1 MEILQALYQK
11 PEYYDDYDEV
21 SLFECTSIDSPSLAA
36 SIFDELVFT
45 DKLNLHKFL
54 DDMAAFH
61 DFINDTFHG
70 MTKRTDS
77 LRCQGLRHSHM
88 LDTTMNSSD
97 KMLALLAAIRIE
109 VDQYL
114 EYFRPEKEAEIKE
127 VKAIPKSPPIYSSE
141 YVDNYI
147 KHNQNQASYK
157 AIVAIIAM
165 LLYVVCI
172 RDQEG

>member
-1 MEILQALYQK
+1 MEILQPLFQK
-11 PEYYDDYDEV
+11 SQLYDDYDEV

-45 DKLNLHKFL
+45 DKLDLHKFL
-54 DDMAAFH
+54 DDMTAFH
-61 DFINDTFHG
+61 DLINNTFHS

-77 LRCQGLRHSHM
+77 LQSQGLRHRHI
-88 LDTTMNSSD
+88 LDTTLDSSD
-97 KMLALLAAIRIE
+97 KMLALLAAIRVE
-109 VDQYL
+109 VDQFL
-114 EYFRPEKEAEIKE
+114 EYFQPEKEPEIKE
-127 VKAIPKSPPIYSSE
+127 VKAIPKSPPIYSLE

-172 RDQEG
+172 RDREG